1 MQPVRVGI
9 IGVGNISG
17 IYLKNLGEF
26 RSTEIVAVADI
37 DLDRAGAVAQRH
49 GIPQV
54 LTPVALINSPDVEF
68 VLNLTIPNAHGS
80 VALSAVRAG
89 KHVYNEKPLTIEIK
103 DAKLLLKEAKRM
115 GVLVG
120 CAPDTFMGGGI
131 QTCRALIDSGA
142 IGEPVAANA
151 FMMGR
156 GHESWHPSPEFY
168 YQAGGG
174 PMLDM
179 GPYYITALINL
190 IGGIRRV
197 TGSTRITF
205 PTRTITSQPK
215 AGTVIQVETPTHLCG
230 TMDFANGAIGQIT
243 TSFDV
248 YSSPLPNIVVY
259 GSQGTLIVP
268 DPNGFGGQPM
278 IKQAADHEFRPV
290 AITHG
295 YTEGERGIGVVD
307 MCYAI
312 RNGGSH
318 RASGA
323 LAFHALEVMHAF
335 TTASTTERHVHLT
348 SMVERPQAMDPDT
361 YADEREPVAV

>member
-1 MQPVRVGI
+1 MQPVRIGI

-17 IYLKNLGEF
+17 IYLKNLKEF

-37 DLDRAGAVAQRH
+37 DADRARFVAEKH
-49 GIPQV
+49 GIPQAMA
-54 LTPVALINSPDVEF
+54 PKALLASADVEF
-68 VLNLTIPNAHGS
+68 VLNLTIPNAHGPI
-80 VALSAVRAG
+80 AIAAAQAG
-89 KHVYNEKPLTIEIK
+89 KHVYNEKPLCISME
-103 DAKLLLKEAKRM
+103 DAKTLLDTAKSK

-120 CAPDTFMGGGI
+120 SAPDTFLGGGI

-168 YQAGGG
+168 YQLGGG
-174 PMLDM
+174 PMFDM
-179 GPYYITALINL
+179 GPYYLTALVNL
-190 IGGIRRV
+190 IGPVKRV
-197 TGSTRITF
+197 AASARISF

-230 TMDFANGAIGQIT
+230 AIDFVNGAIGQVT
-243 TSFDV
+243 MSFDV
-248 YSSPLPNIVVY
+248 YSSPLPNIVIY
-259 GSQGTLIVP
+259 GSEGTLVVP

-278 IKQAADHEFRPV
+278 LKQAKDTEFHAV
-290 AITHG
+290 ELTHG

-312 RNGGSH
+312 RNGGAH
-318 RASGA
+318 RASGD
-323 LAFHALEVMHAF
+323 LAYHVLEVMHAF
-335 TTASTTERHVHLT
+335 AKSSDSDKHVHLE
-348 SMVERPQAMDPDT
+348 SQVERPEAMRADS
-361 YADEREPVAV
+361 YADERVA